1 MTTLASISTRIRWWR
16 WGRTTGKSQG
26 QPSKSRSH
34 IYVSFCLIL
43 VLFFTISFPF
53 WGITIGWFSCVQS
66 LPRKQSWSIYDP
78 WPVSQLLTINLGF
91 GTMPFSTAKF
101 IDVLWDVVVGR
112 GGQVLLTYVAYR
124 VFTISLGR
132 AMEGSQV
139 SYHTFA
145 AFAFETGTTTGVF
158 MLAKDF
164 ASNRSLR
171 SKMIVSWVLAATLYI
186 VAFPTLASA
195 MTGYTN
201 VMEAYLEDKSQNFV
215 RWELFSV
222 VDWIIVDA
230 DRIDPSFKS
239 NTLVLSSYDGF
250 PRLLYE
256 ATIACTFFPR
266 DNFRCT
272 YEILM
277 KL

>member
-1 MTTLASISTRIRWWR
+1 LFITGNFAGWGSFYAS
-16 WGRTTGKSQG
+16 
-26 QPSKSRSH
+26 
-34 IYVSFCLIL
+34 
-43 VLFFTISFPF
+43 
-53 WGITIGWFSCVQS
+53 SCDQS
-66 LPRKQSWSIYDP
+66 LQLDSFSGYYNP

-91 GTMPFSTAKF
+91 GNMPFSTAKL

-124 VFTISLGR
+124 VFTKSLGR

-145 AFAFETGTTTGVF
+145 AFAFEPGSTAGVF

-186 VAFPTLASA
+186 VAFPTLSSA
-195 MTGYTN
+195 MTGYTS
-201 VMEAYLEDKSQNFV
+201 VSEAYLEDNSSNLV
-215 RWELFSV
+215 RWKLFVSV
-222 VDWIIVDA
+222 YATIVDA

-239 NTLVLSSYDGF
+239 NTLVWTSSDGF
-250 PRLLYE
+250 AGLLYV
-256 ATIACTFFPR
+256 ATEACTFFSR
-266 DNFRCT
+266 DNLRCT
-272 YEILM
+272 YRF
-277 KL
+277 